1 MKRFTYKAKN
11 KEGKTI
17 TGTVEAASE
26 SVAVKL
32 VRARGLLVIKIS
44 KTIEIPFFSSAK
56 SGRIQASEISLF
68 TRQFA
73 TMVNAGL
80 PVTESLAI
88 LRSQS
93 KANLQPMV
101 SQILADIEGGESLS
115 TALTKHPEAFGS
127 TYIALVKAGQTGGV
141 LDNVLNR
148 IADNL
153 EKQEEFKGKVKGALI
168 YPAIVVIGMIAV
180 TFIMMIFV
188 VPKLTSLYTEFNA
201 TLPLATR
208 ILITTSNI
216 FVNLWPLVLTAAFLG
231 FWGFSAYRKTATGRR
246 KVDGLI
252 FKIPIYGQL
261 QKQIILTEFTRT
273 LALMVGAGVSILEG
287 MAITAG
293 VVSNTI
299 ISDAIRDA
307 KEKIER
313 GFPVAFSFAK
323 HPEAFP
329 YILSQMVAVGE
340 ETGKMEDVLNKVSH
354 IFEIESDQKVKGL
367 TSAIEPIVMVVLGL
381 GVAFLMVAIIMPI
394 YNLTSSF

>member
-1 MKRFTYKAKN
+1 
-11 KEGKTI
+11 
-17 TGTVEAASE
+17 
-26 SVAVKL
+26 
-32 VRARGLLVIKIS
+32 
-44 KTIEIPFFSSAK
+44 
-56 SGRIQASEISLF
+56 
-68 TRQFA
+68 
-73 TMVNAGL
+73 
-80 PVTESLAI
+80 
-88 LRSQS
+88 
-93 KANLQPMV
+93 MV

-127 TYIALVKAGQTGGV
+127 TYIALVKAGETGGV